1 MGDSAIAQAKAA
13 NASTVKLPQSSVSL
27 LYSHISSHLVATITA
42 LDSTKED
49 LPALGDGIVKG
60 LFVDGDQNI
69 ESQWQTPFENSNPEQ
84 KLPTLMAGLQSGQIS
99 DVMGSLSEK
108 IKKASST
115 AAEILDPVTG
125 YLQSKAESVRGKTN
139 LTKVNTKQIFLS
151 TASIRLNL
159 TLAFIAIKDPK
170 VEVENQISLLQQ
182 WALPVSLADD
192 GLIGGSIKQGS
203 LDPFPSTIPPF
214 VSLTLHGKT
223 YKPLIIES
231 VQAPL
236 NVPIDSNGN
245 RLSAQVQINLMS
257 LTAWDKQDIINLY
270 GGSK

>member
-13 NASTVKLPQSSVSL
+13 NASTIKLPQSSVSL
-27 LYSHISSHLVATITA
+27 LYDNISSHLVATITA
-42 LDSTKED
+42 LDSTKEA
-49 LPALGDGIVKG
+49 LPALGDGTVKG
-60 LFVDGDQNI
+60 LFIDGDQNI

-84 KLPTLMAGLQSGQIS
+84 KLPTLMAGIQSGE
-99 DVMGSLSEK
+99 LSNTLG
-108 IKKASST
+108 AV
-115 AAEILDPVTG
+115 AEAVGLDGVTQK
-125 YLQSKAESVRGKTN
+125 LQDGLSGLRGKTN
-139 LTKVNTKQIFLS
+139 LTKINTRQVFLS

-170 VEVENQISLLQQ
+170 VEVEDQISLLQQ
-182 WALPVSLADD
+182 WALPQSLASE
-192 GLIGGSIKQGS
+192 GIISGSVQSKSID
-203 LDPFPSTIPPF
+203 LFPSFIPPF

-236 NVPIDSNGN
+236 NVPIDVNGN
-245 RLSAQVQINLMS
+245 RLSVQVQINLMS